1 MNCGSADRSFASGV
15 SASRSSTNS
24 GSTNRGK
31 FAVTHYHVIRSW
43 GAYSLLLLRPK
54 TGRTH
59 QLRVHLRHLG
69 HPILGD
75 PIYGVKD
82 SRFPAAS
89 LMLHA
94 KSLGIV
100 LPDAV
105 EQERRVF
112 NAPLPERF
120 LAVLK
125 ALGTEKEASCKP
137 KSRG

>member
-1 MNCGSADRSFASGV
+1 LFLS
-15 SASRSSTNS
+15 
-24 GSTNRGK
+24 
-31 FAVTHYHVIRSW
+31 
-43 GAYSLLLLRPK
+43 PK

-100 LPDAV
+100 LPDAIG
-105 EQERRVF
+105 ERRVF
-112 NAPLPERF
+112 FSAPLPERF

-125 ALGTEKEASCKP
+125 ALGTEKEVSCKP
-137 KSRG
+137 KSRA